1 MTSFLM
7 LVALLW
13 VGGVVF
19 VVVCMGIIKA
29 LEILE
34 NNYDS

>member
-34 NNYDS
+34 GNHD